1 MSALLEPE
9 EDTLIWSAWVLLKEL
24 SLTVLILHRNAICCL
39 YVHDKV
45 KDNLKTSH
53 AGLFR
58 LQDCGVTHKKREMSA
73 GLTRQI
79 SFY

>member
-39 YVHDKV
+39 YGHHKV
-45 KDNLKTSH
+45 KDNHTFLAKTSH
-53 AGLFR
+53 AGLLMLR
-58 LQDCGVTHKKREMSA
+58 VKIVALNM
-73 GLTRQI
+73 
-79 SFY
+79 